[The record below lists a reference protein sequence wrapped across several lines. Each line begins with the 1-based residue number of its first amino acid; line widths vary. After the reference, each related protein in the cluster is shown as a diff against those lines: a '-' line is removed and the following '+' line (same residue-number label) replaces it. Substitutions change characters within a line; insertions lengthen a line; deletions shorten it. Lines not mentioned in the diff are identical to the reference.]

1 MTMSAQEIK
10 AMAEETVTGV
20 LELLN
25 STEKKN
31 DSFFRYVPKWE
42 VTYLISAI
50 RNLSATVLNLSKT
63 AASAE
68 RLIELKDEEIDDLN
82 RRNLSLVLD
91 RNHLEAKLDQ
101 INTSS
106 TENNEKD

>member
-20 LELLN
+20 LGLLE

-31 DSFFRYVPKWE
+31 DSVFRHVPKWE
-42 VTYLISAI
+42 VSYLITTI
-50 RNLSATVLNLSKT
+50 RHLSATVLNLSKT

-68 RLIELKDEEIDDLN
+68 SLIALKDEEIDDLN
-82 RRNLSLVLD
+82 RKNLSLVLD

-101 INTSS
+101 LTKSS